1 MAIECVDV
9 VLRGLRNVTPAQKL
23 VALIL
28 AEHARRGTDGAA
40 WPSVPTI
47 SDLAGTSE
55 RQVQRDLRALVAAG
69 WVSAEKVSRGG
80 RPTVYRLNLKRLAES
95 AAAHKA
101 AAARKRGTVTPTSPS
116 SKRQT
121 VTPTSPSALAPTVT
135 SATPNGDTGVTPTVT
150 SATSNGDTHV
160 TQAFKNRLLTGI
172 EPARADAHDAAVV
185 DPALPLLLFEKFKGR
200 KGTPAPEP
208 TAEDLERRKAE
219 QLARLA
225 AHAAARGETL

>member
-116 SKRQT
+116 
-121 VTPTSPSALAPTVT
+121 ALAPTVT